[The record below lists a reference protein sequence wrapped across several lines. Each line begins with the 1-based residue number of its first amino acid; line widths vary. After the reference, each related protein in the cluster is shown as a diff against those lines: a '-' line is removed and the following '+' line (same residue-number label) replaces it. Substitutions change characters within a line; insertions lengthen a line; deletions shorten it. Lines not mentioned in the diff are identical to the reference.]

1 MCTPEELFV
10 WTRLPFGVRNGPP
23 AFQRAMQQALG
34 EAGLGDKAGCF
45 IDDVAT
51 GGANH
56 RQGVKNL
63 RDLFA
68 ALEAKHLLA
77 GADKVELGL
86 EVVNFLGYQL
96 KEGNLHPDPEKTAAI
111 DRLAPPRTR
120 TEVRGFLGLTG
131 YYRDFVRGYSSIA
144 KPLTELLKED
154 HIWEWTPAC
163 SQAFKRLKEALT
175 SEPIL
180 ALPEPD
186 RPYVVHTDFSHHAVS
201 AVLEQQKSDGKY
213 HIIAY
218 ASRTCTDAEAK
229 LGPTDGELL
238 AILYAVE
245 KFHGYI
251 GGTKF
256 LLVTDHSA
264 LQYLNSAKN
273 TNAKLARWA
282 ARLASYDFS
291 IKHRAG
297 RVHNNADGLSRS
309 RTHMTPDTPAEGTTA
324 IDAAA
329 VPDATLLVAAL
340 EAMYG
345 DASID
350 GDIGLPS
357 SFEVVPQL
365 GPR

>member
-1 MCTPEELFV
+1 M
-10 WTRLPFGVRNGPP
+10 
-23 AFQRAMQQALG
+23 
-34 EAGLGDKAGCF
+34 
-45 IDDVAT
+45 
-51 GGANH
+51 
-56 RQGVKNL
+56 
-63 RDLFA
+63 
-68 ALEAKHLLA
+68 
-77 GADKVELGL
+77 
-86 EVVNFLGYQL
+86 
-96 KEGNLHPDPEKTAAI
+96 
-111 DRLAPPRTR
+111 
-120 TEVRGFLGLTG
+120 GLTG
-131 YYRDFVRGYSSIA
+131 YYRDFVHRYSAIA

-154 HIWEWTPAC
+154 HVWEWTSAC
-163 SQAFKRLKEALT
+163 QVAFERLKKALT

-201 AVLEQQKSDGKY
+201 AILEQQKSDGKY
-213 HIIAY
+213 HVIAY
-218 ASRTCTDAEAK
+218 ASRTCSVAEAK

-251 GGTKF
+251 GGMKF

-309 RTHMTPDTPAEGTTA
+309 HTSPTPDTPPPDMTA
-324 IDAAA
+324 IDAATI
-329 VPDATLLVAAL
+329 PDTALLVAAL
-340 EAMYG
+340 EAMEE

-350 GDIGLPS
+350 GELGLPS
-357 SFEVVPQL
+357 AYEAAPQL